1 MTIIVLWI
9 LLGLIALIVILLHF
23 SARIYIHA
31 AADGF
36 TLKVKYF
43 WFTIYPREPK
53 SKRNK
58 KQKKAKTKHKSE
70 STPTSDD
77 FSDDFDSEITDE
89 MLMTGDFDEKDLAP
103 AEPQDT
109 SYEDKPAESEPERKF
124 EATKPEKAGDGECKK
139 SEKKPAK
146 DKPEKQKKEKQP
158 SKLAKLKAQYL
169 KYKPYIPLAWK
180 TVRRLLKT
188 IRIRIDSA
196 EVRVGR
202 EDAHEAAIYYGA
214 VQGAIA
220 GLLTPLAEFFTLSVK
235 NCNVE
240 CAFTENTI
248 SGKCDFSVR
257 VRPSALIAIVV
268 CAGINFLK
276 IRHNEKKVPEQK

>member
-23 SARIYIHA
+23 SPRIYVHA
-31 AADGF
+31 AMDGF
-36 TLKVKYF
+36 SLKIKYF
-43 WFTIYPREPK
+43 WFTVYPREFK

-58 KQKKAKTKHKSE
+58 KQKKAKTKHMSE
-70 STPTSDD
+70 TAPNSDD
-77 FSDDFDSEITDE
+77 FSDDLDSEITDE

-103 AEPQDT
+103 AEQQKT
-109 SYEDKPAESEPERKF
+109 SSEDDLDESEPERKF
-124 EATKPEKAGDGECKK
+124 EATKPEKAGDGEEKK
-139 SEKKPAK
+139 SKKKPIK
-146 DKPEKQKKEKQP
+146 DKSKKEERLP
-158 SKLAKLKAQYL
+158 SKLADLKAKYL

-257 VRPSALIAIVV
+257 VRPSALIAIAV

>member
-23 SARIYIHA
+23 SARIYVHA
-31 AADGF
+31 AVDGF
-36 TLKVKYF
+36 SLKIKYF
-43 WFTIYPREPK
+43 WFTVYPRESK

-70 STPTSDD
+70 TAPNSDD
-77 FSDDFDSEITDE
+77 FSDDLDSEITDE
-89 MLMTGDFDEKDLAP
+89 MLMTGDFDEKDLAS
-103 AEPQDT
+103 AEQQKTT
-109 SYEDKPAESEPERKF
+109 SEDDLDESEPERKF
-124 EATKPEKAGDGECKK
+124 EAIKPENAGDGEEKK
-139 SEKKPAK
+139 SKKKPIK
-146 DKPEKQKKEKQP
+146 DKSKKEERHP
-158 SKLAKLKAQYL
+158 SKLADLKAKYL

-257 VRPSALIAIVV
+257 VRPSALIAIAV

-276 IRHNEKKVPEQK
+276 IRHNEKKVSEQK

>member
-23 SARIYIHA
+23 SARIYVHA
-31 AADGF
+31 ASDGF

-70 STPTSDD
+70 IAPTSDD
-77 FSDDFDSEITDE
+77 FSDDLDSEITDE

-103 AEPQDT
+103 GEPQET
-109 SYEDKPAESEPERKF
+109 SSDDKPSESEPERNF
-124 EATKPEKAGDGECKK
+124 EVSKPEKTADADEK
-139 SEKKPAK
+139 SKKKPAK
-146 DKPEKQKKEKQP
+146 DKPERQKKEKKP
-158 SKLAKLKAQYL
+158 SKLANLKAQYL
-169 KYKPYIPLAWK
+169 KYKLYIPLAWK

-220 GLLTPLAEFFTLSVK
+220 GLLMPLAEFFTLSVK
-235 NCNVE
+235 NCDVE

-276 IRHNEKKVPEQK
+276 IRHKEKKVPEQK

>member
-23 SARIYIHA
+23 SARIYVHA
-31 AADGF
+31 AADGL

-43 WFTIYPREPK
+43 WFTVYPREPK

-58 KQKKAKTKHKSE
+58 KQKKAKTKKKSE
-70 STPTSDD
+70 TAPTADD
-77 FSDDFDSEITDE
+77 FSDDLDSEITDE

-103 AEPQDT
+103 AEPQKT
-109 SYEDKPAESEPERKF
+109 SSEDDLDESEPERKF
-124 EATKPEKAGDGECKK
+124 EATKPEKAADNKK
-139 SEKKPAK
+139 TK
-146 DKPEKQKKEKQP
+146 DKHAEDKSKKQKEERHP
-158 SKLAKLKAQYL
+158 SKLANLKAKYL
-169 KYKPYIPLAWK
+169 KYKPYIPLAWS

-214 VQGAIA
+214 VQGAI
-220 GLLTPLAEFFTLSVK
+220 TLSVK

-257 VRPSALIAIVV
+257 VRPSALIAIAV
-268 CAGINFLK
+268 CAGVNFLK

>member
-23 SARIYIHA
+23 SARIYVHA

-36 TLKVKYF
+36 SLKIKYF
-43 WFTIYPREPK
+43 WFTVYPREPK

-58 KQKKAKTKHKSE
+58 KQKKAKTKHMSE
-70 STPTSDD
+70 SSPTSDD
-77 FSDDFDSEITDE
+77 FSDDLDSEITDE
-89 MLMTGDFDEKDLAP
+89 MLMTGDFSEKNLAP
-103 AEPQDT
+103 AEQQKTT
-109 SYEDKPAESEPERKF
+109 SEDDLDESEPKRKF
-124 EATKPEKAGDGECKK
+124 EATKPEKAGDGEEKKSKQKPVKDK
-139 SEKKPAK
+139 SEK
-146 DKPEKQKKEKQP
+146 QKEERHP
-158 SKLAKLKAQYL
+158 SKLADLKAKYL

-196 EVRVGR
+196 DVRVGR

-214 VQGAIA
+214 VQGTIA

-257 VRPSALIAIVV
+257 VRPSALIAIAV
-268 CAGINFLK
+268 CAGINFLR

>member
-1 MTIIVLWI
+1 M
-9 LLGLIALIVILLHF
+9 
-23 SARIYIHA
+23 
-31 AADGF
+31 
-36 TLKVKYF
+36 
-43 WFTIYPREPK
+43 
-53 SKRNK
+53 
-58 KQKKAKTKHKSE
+58 
-70 STPTSDD
+70 DD
-77 FSDDFDSEITDE
+77 FSDDLDSEITDE

-103 AEPQDT
+103 AEPQKT
-109 SYEDKPAESEPERKF
+109 SSEDDLDESEPERKF
-124 EATKPEKAGDGECKK
+124 EATKPEKAGDGEEKK
-139 SEKKPAK
+139 SKKKPVK
-146 DKPEKQKKEKQP
+146 DKSKKEERHP
-158 SKLAKLKAQYL
+158 SKLADLKAKYL

-248 SGKCDFSVR
+248 SGKCDLSVR
-257 VRPSALIAIVV
+257 VRPSALIAIAV

-276 IRHNEKKVPEQK
+276 IRHKEKKVSEQK

>member
-23 SARIYIHA
+23 SARIYVHA

-36 TLKVKYF
+36 SLKIKYF
-43 WFTIYPREPK
+43 WFTVYPREPK

-70 STPTSDD
+70 TAPNSDD
-77 FSDDFDSEITDE
+77 FSDDLDSEITDE
-89 MLMTGDFDEKDLAP
+89 MLMTGDFSEKDLAP
-103 AEPQDT
+103 AEQQKTT
-109 SYEDKPAESEPERKF
+109 SEDDLDESEPERKF
-124 EATKPEKAGDGECKK
+124 EATKPEKAGDGESK
-139 SEKKPAK
+139 KKPVK
-146 DKPEKQKKEKQP
+146 DKSKKQKEERHP
-158 SKLAKLKAQYL
+158 SKLADLKAKYL

-248 SGKCDFSVR
+248 SGKCDLSVR
-257 VRPSALIAIVV
+257 VRPSALIAIAV

>member
-1 MTIIVLWI
+1 M
-9 LLGLIALIVILLHF
+9 
-23 SARIYIHA
+23 
-31 AADGF
+31 
-36 TLKVKYF
+36 
-43 WFTIYPREPK
+43 
-53 SKRNK
+53 
-58 KQKKAKTKHKSE
+58 KAK
-70 STPTSDD
+70 
-77 FSDDFDSEITDE
+77 
-89 MLMTGDFDEKDLAP
+89 
-103 AEPQDT
+103 
-109 SYEDKPAESEPERKF
+109 
-124 EATKPEKAGDGECKK
+124 
-139 SEKKPAK
+139 
-146 DKPEKQKKEKQP
+146 
-158 SKLAKLKAQYL
+158 YL

-257 VRPSALIAIVV
+257 VRPSALIAIAV
-268 CAGINFLK
+268 CAGVNFLK